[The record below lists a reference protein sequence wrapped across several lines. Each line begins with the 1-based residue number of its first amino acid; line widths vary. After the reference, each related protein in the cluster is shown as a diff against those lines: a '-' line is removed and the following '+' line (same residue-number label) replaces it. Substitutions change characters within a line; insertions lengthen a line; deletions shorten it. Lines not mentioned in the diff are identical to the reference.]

1 MDRFFGS
8 VDFRSLFLPRHRC
21 YTHPYSHNVLQG
33 IKWKL
38 WISSFY
44 WYLVIWNWPSGLR
57 AIASQ
62 SEAVFSRFQK
72 CTHFATFEVV
82 IFGNFFSKCCH
93 MKTNTDKDMKPTAY
107 GSKYPKF
114 LLEEISS
121 SLCQTPLKPRKFKV
135 RTEVEVGSPIFLER
149 NISIARVFLGLG
161 RKRWPSWQ
169 ETTLRA

>member
-1 MDRFFGS
+1 M
-8 VDFRSLFLPRHRC
+8 
-21 YTHPYSHNVLQG
+21 
-33 IKWKL
+33 
-38 WISSFY
+38 
-44 WYLVIWNWPSGLR
+44 IWNWPSGLR

-72 CTHFATFEVV
+72 CTHFATSEVV

-114 LLEEISS
+114 LLEEISY

-135 RTEVEVGSPIFLER
+135 RTEVEVGSPIFSLEIFPYLKSSLVTYISTWLVTWICYWIHSFTNTR
-149 NISIARVFLGLG
+149 VQKIFIQPPNFAINWHNIAYKYCQMLVD
-161 RKRWPSWQ
+161 P
-169 ETTLRA
+169 